1 MSMFYAYILL
11 CKDGSLYTGI
21 TTDTARRL
29 QEHKDGVGGRYTRA
43 KGVVRL
49 VYAEACENRSVAS
62 KREAYIKRLS
72 KPEKLLLIKNTPIQ
86 K

>member
-72 KPEKLLLIKNTPIQ
+72 KPEKLLLIKNTSI
-86 K
+86 